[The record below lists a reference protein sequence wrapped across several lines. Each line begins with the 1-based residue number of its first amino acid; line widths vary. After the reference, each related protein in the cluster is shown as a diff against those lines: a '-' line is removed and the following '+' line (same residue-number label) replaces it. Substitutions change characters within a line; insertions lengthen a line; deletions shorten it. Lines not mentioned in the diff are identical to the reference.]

1 MDLKGYSAW
10 ISVDG
15 AALKE
20 YNVEVSNGKNATC
33 WIASEAG
40 KASHSYHTHALL
52 RQAYGETSPNIQKF
66 TVNWRDSDR
75 SSMIS
80 GFVKLDGIACGG
92 HTISP
97 ALPGMP
103 LTPVTAQKSA
113 VPTSVM
119 TEKPFLFSPLEL
131 TGIGLVSLI
140 QYLLFLTP
148 RFYFRRRF
156 ILGPACG
163 GEQSR

>member
-40 KASHSYHTHALL
+40 KASYLCHTYGFWQTSSVGL
-52 RQAYGETSPNIQKF
+52 RQDFLNIQEF
-66 TVNWRDSDR
+66 AVNWRDSNR
-75 SSMIS
+75 SSMVS
-80 GFVKLDGIACGG
+80 GLVKLDGTPCGG
-92 HTISP
+92 HTVSP

-103 LTPVTAQKSA
+103 LTPVTVQKST
-113 VPTSVM
+113 VPTSVI

-131 TGIGLVSLI
+131 TGIILVSV
-140 QYLLFLTP
+140 FNP
-148 RFYFRRRF
+148 CC
-156 ILGPACG
+156 P
-163 GEQSR
+163 